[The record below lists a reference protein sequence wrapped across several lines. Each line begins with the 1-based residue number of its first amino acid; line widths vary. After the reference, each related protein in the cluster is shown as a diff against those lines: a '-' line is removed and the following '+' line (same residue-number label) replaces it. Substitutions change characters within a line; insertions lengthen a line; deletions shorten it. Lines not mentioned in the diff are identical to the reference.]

1 MQNFFQYLAAVAVIY
16 VNDFFLMFVTCIGPA
31 PLASEV

>member
-1 MQNFFQYLAAVAVIY
+1 MQSFFQLAAVVVIY
-16 VNDFFLMFVTCIGPA
+16 NNDNFLMFVTCIGPA